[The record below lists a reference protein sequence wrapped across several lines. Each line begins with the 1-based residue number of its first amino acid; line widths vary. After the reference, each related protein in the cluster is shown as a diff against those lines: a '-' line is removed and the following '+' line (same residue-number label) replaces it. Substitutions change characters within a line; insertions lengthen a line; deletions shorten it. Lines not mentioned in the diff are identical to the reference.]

1 MKFKANWRAMSAMQ
15 LIFVILFAVIALGA
29 AVWWLVV
36 HDAGR
41 RQQGI
46 EAAIDQERLAGPKPL
61 IPAPQTFMPLTA
73 EEAAEANEEMPFS
86 RESVE
91 PAPALVLPIGPGEGE
106 RGASVDCLTAA
117 IYYEAANEPASGR
130 RAVAQV
136 VLNRVRHPAFPRSV
150 CGVVYEGSDRKT
162 GCQFTFTC
170 DGSLQR
176 RPSKA
181 GWESARKLAVT
192 ALSGGVEPE
201 VGMATHY
208 HADFVVPYWAPSL
221 NKITKLGHHIFY
233 RWKGNWGRRRAFTQ
247 VAMLDDL
254 ESAKQLIGDLETIEY
269 DENIF
274 LGVPPTLSQKPQSSP
289 LLADDFMPLAQA
301 EKILTSTKTQA
312 REASGLKV
320 DERPSRLAA
329 DQKAGALVDQ

>member
-106 RGASVDCLTAA
+106 RQGWGWGWGWA
-117 IYYEAANEPASGR
+117 
-130 RAVAQV
+130 
-136 VLNRVRHPAFPRSV
+136 
-150 CGVVYEGSDRKT
+150 EGSGSGSGWVGVGLRARARASRATPILATPTRALPSET
-162 GCQFTFTC
+162 G
-170 DGSLQR
+170 
-176 RPSKA
+176 
-181 GWESARKLAVT
+181 WV
-192 ALSGGVEPE
+192 
-201 VGMATHY
+201 
-208 HADFVVPYWAPSL
+208 
-221 NKITKLGHHIFY
+221 
-233 RWKGNWGRRRAFTQ
+233 
-247 VAMLDDL
+247 
-254 ESAKQLIGDLETIEY
+254 
-269 DENIF
+269 
-274 LGVPPTLSQKPQSSP
+274 
-289 LLADDFMPLAQA
+289 
-301 EKILTSTKTQA
+301 
-312 REASGLKV
+312 
-320 DERPSRLAA
+320 
-329 DQKAGALVDQ
+329 